1 MIHTAWFFVK
11 CKCPNSYNV
20 HCFTKSLKNL
30 PYFFFQENCQCVL
43 MHNSTRFLLRLFR
56 ICFSKCETSYGPSFY
71 SIELPHLYV
80 DGPDSYVST
89 VLNQKSTVPKP
100 SFIASQFLTIWWTWL
115 HIFLPAARFTIFM
128 GQKEIRHLVS
138 VIHNEYSH
146 SEIQPVQVSK
156 AKNVKP
162 FF

>member
-1 MIHTAWFFVK
+1 
-11 CKCPNSYNV
+11 
-20 HCFTKSLKNL
+20 
-30 PYFFFQENCQCVL
+30 

-146 SEIQPVQVSK
+146 SEIQTVQVSK

-162 FF
+162 FFKAIM

>member
-1 MIHTAWFFVK
+1 M
-11 CKCPNSYNV
+11 SNV
-20 HCFTKSLKNL
+20 QIATVCIVSWNHSRIFLT
-30 PYFFFQENCQCVL
+30 FFQENCQCVL

-89 VLNQKSTVPKP
+89 VLNQKSTAPGT
-100 SFIASQFLTIWWTWL
+100 SFNASQCLTIWWTWL
-115 HIFLPAARFTIFM
+115 YIFLPAARFTIFM
-128 GQKEIRHLVS
+128 GQKAIRHLVS
-138 VIHNEYSH
+138 VIHDFKWIFSFWNSASSSQQSQKCET
-146 SEIQPVQVSK
+146 
-156 AKNVKP
+156 